1 MTTHLKDLG
10 IDKETP
16 VMCYDS
22 SDGKRAARLACLVS
36 SIGLKYVTILDR
48 KIEEDP
54 KSEINVT
61 NARQGC
67 GKIFDFASKL
77 DYFAKLQDLSIIIN
91 DEKSETSIV
100 DVRSTDIRMKGCI
113 PKSKHIQL
121 IDLFHQGNLSDKDK
135 ILNVFYWA
143 GVSKD

>member
-77 DYFAKLQDLSIIIN
+77 DYFAKLQDLSKSIN

-100 DVRSTDIRMKGCI
+100 DVRSTDMRMKG
-113 PKSKHIQL
+113 
-121 IDLFHQGNLSDKDK
+121 
-135 ILNVFYWA
+135 
-143 GVSKD
+143 